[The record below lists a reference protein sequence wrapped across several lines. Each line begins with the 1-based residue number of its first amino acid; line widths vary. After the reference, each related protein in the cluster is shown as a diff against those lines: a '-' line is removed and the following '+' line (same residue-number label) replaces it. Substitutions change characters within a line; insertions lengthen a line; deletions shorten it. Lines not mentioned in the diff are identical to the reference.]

1 MKNPGSE
8 NILATSPSLLNKSDA
23 GRQFRSL
30 LTTDV
35 MARRELPDD
44 LNEID
49 KLRSAIDA
57 KLFQDFASTRLSDL
71 ERGSLIN
78 GHEDLG
84 SVRSKWDCYIL
95 EVAQQYGARLLLS
108 TLVMQRVWS
117 WQCGENDG
125 AHKLKSLFHE
135 IHRSALIG
143 LRKAR
148 GRINGRHK
156 AAKPFWIR
164 EITALQMQLREA
176 FPATPDS
183 VRQFIDDVIEASPE
197 SFPNLKSNKASL
209 RLFLDDH
216 RALAFR
222 GFDFKRVKGDLTPTK
237 FYEQWVAAAEN
248 HRSPELV
255 RQYLS
260 TR

>member
-1 MKNPGSE
+1 
-8 NILATSPSLLNKSDA
+8 
-23 GRQFRSL
+23 
-30 LTTDV
+30 
-35 MARRELPDD
+35 MARRELPNDQV
-44 LNEID
+44 EID
-49 KLRSAIDA
+49 SLRYAIDA
-57 KLFQDFASTRLSDL
+57 KLYLDFVRTRLSDA
-71 ERGSLIN
+71 ER
-78 GHEDLG
+78 E
-84 SVRSKWDCYIL
+84 SVTNSGEGLNPTRGKWDHYIL

-117 WQCGENDG
+117 WQCGEKDG

-135 IHRSALIG
+135 MHRSALIG
-143 LRKAR
+143 LKKAR
-148 GRINGRHK
+148 GRINDRHK

-176 FPATPDS
+176 FPATPDA
-183 VRQFIDDVIEASPE
+183 VRQFIDDVIEATPG

-209 RLFLDDH
+209 QLSLDDH

>member
-1 MKNPGSE
+1 MENPDIENVLASSPNLLAESE
-8 NILATSPSLLNKSDA
+8 P
-23 GRQFRSL
+23 GRQVRNL

-35 MARRELPDD
+35 MAIRELPDNLD
-44 LNEID
+44 EID

-57 KLFQDFASTRLSDL
+57 KLFHDFTSTRLSDL
-71 ERGSLIN
+71 ERVALMN
-78 GHEDLG
+78 GHEDFR
-84 SVRSKWDCYIL
+84 SVRSKWDGYIL

-117 WQCGENDG
+117 WQCGEKDG
-125 AHKLKSLFHE
+125 ARKIKTLFHE
-135 IHRSALIG
+135 MHRSALIG
-143 LRKAR
+143 LKKAK
-148 GRINGRHK
+148 GRINSRHR
-156 AAKPFWIR
+156 AAKPLWIR
-164 EITALQMQLREA
+164 EITALQMQLRES
-176 FPATPDS
+176 FPKTPDA
-183 VRQFIDDVIEASPE
+183 VRQFIDDVIEASPG

-209 RLFLDDH
+209 QLFLDDH

-237 FYEQWVAAAEN
+237 FYAEWVAAAEN